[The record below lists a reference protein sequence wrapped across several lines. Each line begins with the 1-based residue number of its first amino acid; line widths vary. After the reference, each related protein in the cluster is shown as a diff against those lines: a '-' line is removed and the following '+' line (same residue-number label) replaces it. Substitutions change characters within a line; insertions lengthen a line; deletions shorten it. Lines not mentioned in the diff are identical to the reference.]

1 MNVWA
6 SIKDNDEYDVVV
18 IGAGGAGMSAALL
31 AAIKGA
37 RVLLIERTEYVGGTT
52 AFSAGTTWI
61 PNTHHAASVGASDDT
76 KDKAKHYLNSVIGE
90 HADQAML
97 DAFLEAGPK
106 AVKEIEESSY
116 VRYRAR
122 PFHPDYQSEEQD
134 STLCGRALEP
144 LSFDGRLLADRFNL
158 VRPPI
163 PEFTVL
169 GGMMVDRD
177 DVTQLLNLTKSFK
190 SFCYSAK
197 LLARHAM
204 DKIKYS
210 RGTRLVMGNA
220 LIASLLYSLDK
231 RQVPILLETVVTQLI
246 TDDTGI
252 TAVEISHQNIT
263 KRINVKGGVI
273 LASGGFNR
281 NLDKRKLLAPGIDIN
296 WCPGAPGHTGQAHT
310 IAEKIGAIYGNTT
323 GPTNCFWAPVST
335 RKRSDGSMAVFP
347 HFILDRGK
355 PGMITLNQRGERF
368 VNESTS
374 YHRFGLAQQK
384 TDSIPS
390 FLITDTDGLCKYGLG
405 MVRPGGKKL
414 EPYLADGYLI
424 KGDTV
429 AELAQKLG
437 IDADKAA
444 QSIAKM
450 NEYAQT
456 GIDLQFARGTT
467 DYQRANGDATQKP
480 NPNLGT
486 IKHAP
491 FYAVKLFPGD
501 IGACTGFATNVNA
514 QVLDANNQPIHKL
527 YAVGNDMQSIME
539 GTYPGPG
546 ITLGPGLAFAWIAA
560 NHAISTANNVTHS
573 A

>member
-1 MNVWA
+1 M
-6 SIKDNDEYDVVV
+6 
-18 IGAGGAGMSAALL
+18 
-31 AAIKGA
+31 
-37 RVLLIERTEYVGGTT
+37 
-52 AFSAGTTWI
+52 
-61 PNTHHAASVGASDDT
+61 
-76 KDKAKHYLNSVIGE
+76 
-90 HADQAML
+90 
-97 DAFLEAGPK
+97 
-106 AVKEIEESSY
+106 
-116 VRYRAR
+116 
-122 PFHPDYQSEEQD
+122 
-134 STLCGRALEP
+134 EP

-197 LLARHAM
+197 LLVRHAM
-204 DKIKYS
+204 DKLKYS

-231 RQVPILLETVVTQLI
+231 RQVPVLLETEVTQLI
-246 TDDTGI
+246 TDNTGV
-252 TAVEISHQNIT
+252 TAVTITHQGVS
-263 KRINVKGGVI
+263 KKINVKGGVI
-273 LASGGFNR
+273 LASGVFNR
-281 NLDKRKLLAPGIDIN
+281 NPEKRKILAPGIDIN
-296 WCPGAPGHTGQAHT
+296 WCPGAPGHTGQVHT
-310 IAEKIGAIYGNTT
+310 VAEKIGAVYGNTN
-323 GPTNCFWAPVST
+323 GPTNCFWAPVSI
-335 RKRSDGSMAVFP
+335 RKRLDGSMAVFP

-390 FLITDTDGLCKYGLG
+390 FLITDADGLRKYGLG

-424 KGDTV
+424 KGDTI
-429 AELAQKLG
+429 AELAKQLG
-437 IDADKAA
+437 IDTDKAA

-450 NEYAQT
+450 NEYAKT
-456 GIDLQFARGTT
+456 GKDLQFARGTT
-467 DYQRANGDATQKP
+467 DYQRANGDASNKP
-480 NPNLGT
+480 NPNLG
-486 IKHAP
+486 IISQAP
-491 FYAVKLFPGD
+491 FYAVRLYLGD

-514 QVLDANNQPIHKL
+514 QVLDAHNQPIHKL
-527 YAVGNDMQSIME
+527 YAVGNDMQSIMG

-546 ITLGPGLAFAWIAA
+546 ITLGPRLAFTWIAA
-560 NHAISTANNVTHS
+560 NHAVLTAANNS
-573 A
+573 SINS